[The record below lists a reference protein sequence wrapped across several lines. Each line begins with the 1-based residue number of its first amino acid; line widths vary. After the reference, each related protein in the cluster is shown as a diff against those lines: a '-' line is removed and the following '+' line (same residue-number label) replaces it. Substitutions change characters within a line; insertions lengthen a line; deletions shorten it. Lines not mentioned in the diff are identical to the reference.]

1 MATQQASR
9 ADFNGRGWKCS
20 PVLWGGALAVG
31 FYLLLP
37 LGVEEGSSLDELFC
51 GHPLAYAATTLF
63 WMGIAGLAIKMLRLP
78 GQKRG
83 LAPTFDS
90 AEGFQAEESATRLEA
105 QLASLPDKA
114 RKTWAVSRLAD
125 LCSFVCSRKSTSGL
139 SGHLEYLAEF
149 SGEQL
154 HNSYAFVRTIT
165 WAVPIIGFL
174 GTVVGITQA
183 IQHLDPQQLTQSF
196 DLVAK
201 GLSVAFGTTALAL
214 GLSLVLVFG
223 MYLVE
228 RLERSVLAEI
238 EMLAVGW
245 LTELF
250 PAESDTVNPLA
261 EAEAQAA
268 TLLLEQTEE
277 MIHRQTDNWEQS
289 VEQLRSRWVES
300 FERHQ
305 TALDESLQSGLKAT
319 LESHGRQLS
328 EAREVLV
335 EGVRSSGEQVVRS
348 LAMAQE
354 KHQQLSSELTEQN
367 ARVLSAVQS
376 ELASARDHHRQFS
389 TEWQQQLQ
397 DWQSSMAGQTE
408 AQQQLA
414 LSWAKL
420 AGDQNQ
426 LAAVEA
432 KLAENLQV
440 AQAAD
445 SLNETLH
452 SLNAAVHLLTA
463 RARPAA

>member
-1 MATQQASR
+1 
-9 ADFNGRGWKCS
+9 
-20 PVLWGGALAVG
+20 
-31 FYLLLP
+31 
-37 LGVEEGSSLDELFC
+37 
-51 GHPLAYAATTLF
+51 
-63 WMGIAGLAIKMLRLP
+63 
-78 GQKRG
+78 
-83 LAPTFDS
+83 
-90 AEGFQAEESATRLEA
+90 
-105 QLASLPDKA
+105 
-114 RKTWAVSRLAD
+114 
-125 LCSFVCSRKSTSGL
+125 
-139 SGHLEYLAEF
+139 
-149 SGEQL
+149 
-154 HNSYAFVRTIT
+154 
-165 WAVPIIGFL
+165 
-174 GTVVGITQA
+174 
-183 IQHLDPQQLTQSF
+183 
-196 DLVAK
+196 
-201 GLSVAFGTTALAL
+201 
-214 GLSLVLVFG
+214 

-250 PAESDTVNPLA
+250 PAESDTGNPLA

-277 MIHRQTDNWEQS
+277 MIRRQTDNWEQS

-305 TALDESLQSGLKAT
+305 TALDESLQSGLEAT

-397 DWQSSMAGQTE
+397 AWQSSMAGQTE

>member
-1 MATQQASR
+1 M
-9 ADFNGRGWKCS
+9 
-20 PVLWGGALAVG
+20 WGIILAVG
-31 FYLLLP
+31 FYTVLP
-37 LGVEEGSSLDELFC
+37 VGVEDGSSLDELFC
-51 GHPLAYAATTLF
+51 GHPLAYAATSLF
-63 WMGIAGLAIKMLRLP
+63 WMGIAGLAIKLLRLP
-78 GQKRG
+78 GQKRTLEQVFEPADG
-83 LAPTFDS
+83 YQP
-90 AEGFQAEESATRLEA
+90 EESATRLDA
-105 QLASLPDKA
+105 QLASLSAEK
-114 RKTWAVSRLAD
+114 RHTWAMSRLAD
-125 LCSFVCSRKSTSGL
+125 LCTFVRSRKSTSGL

-154 HNSYAFVRTIT
+154 HNSYAFVRTVT

-228 RLERSVLAEI
+228 RLERGVLADI

-245 LTELF
+245 MTELF
-250 PAESDTVNPLA
+250 PAAATPGNPIA

-268 TLLLEQTEE
+268 EMLLKQTEE
-277 MIHRQTDNWEQS
+277 MIRRQTSSWEHS
-289 VEQLRSRWVES
+289 VEQLRARWVES
-300 FERHQ
+300 FAQHQ
-305 TALDESLQSGLKAT
+305 ASLDESLKSGLEST
-319 LESHGRQLS
+319 LSSHGRQLAES
-328 EAREVLV
+328 RELLV
-335 EGVRSSGEQVVRS
+335 EGVKHSGEEVARS
-348 LAMAQE
+348 LALAHEQHE
-354 KHQQLSSELTEQN
+354 QRTAELTDQN
-367 ARVLSAVQS
+367 SRVLTAVQA
-376 ELASARDHHRQFS
+376 ELAASREQQ
-389 TEWQQQLQ
+389 QQQLQ
-397 DWQSSMAGQTE
+397 SLGGAFERMTSEWERQLASWSTSVSAQSE
-408 AQQQLA
+408 AQQRLA
-414 LSWAKL
+414 SAWEKL

-426 LAAVEA
+426 LMTVEA

-463 RARPAA
+463 RVRPAA